1 MINFH
6 SYILLIIKNMA
17 EIPKWANQEINNK
30 LSWLEYK
37 SRPTLQDQIDTVEVF
52 SNKLKT
58 VRDMLDTQ
66 KKLITWRLVSTGFS
80 AYDQRMY
87 WCVNSLNTVTEII
100 NELKESRAPVSKEL
114 INEFIWLEKYK
125 NELQVYINK
134 ITVDQMLGNDI
145 KK

>member
-1 MINFH
+1 M
-6 SYILLIIKNMA
+6 SDKSELLFQWNKKGL
-17 EIPKWANQEINNK
+17 EKPKQNIDEWIRI
-30 LSWLEYK
+30 LEYK

-58 VRDMLDTQ
+58 VREMLDIQ
-66 KKLITWRLVSTGFS
+66 KQLITWRLVSTGFS

-87 WCVNSLNTVTEII
+87 WWINSFNAITEIL
-100 NELKESRAPVSKEL
+100 NELKSSRAPVSKEL
-114 INEFIWLEKYK
+114 ITEFVWLEKYK

-134 ITVDQMLGNDI
+134 KTVDQMLGND